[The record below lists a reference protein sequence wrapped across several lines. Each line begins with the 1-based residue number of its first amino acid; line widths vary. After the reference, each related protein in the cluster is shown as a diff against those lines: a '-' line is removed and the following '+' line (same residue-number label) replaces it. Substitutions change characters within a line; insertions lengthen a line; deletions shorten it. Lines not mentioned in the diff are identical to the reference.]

1 MYYLSE
7 TQVTPLTRIYRERVL
22 PVPGEVLVNVGDQ
35 VDPTQVVA
43 RTNLLGDFHIVPAAR
58 LLGIPI
64 SQLERHLR
72 IKPGDEVQQGQ
83 TIAALRGLLG
93 RSVKSP
99 INGVITASGSGR
111 ILIEAQPTRFELRAY
126 IDGTVS
132 DVLRNYGVTIET
144 MGAIVQG
151 VWGAGRESF
160 GVLKCIVKSPDQVLQ
175 ARAIDSSCHGTILI
189 GGARLDE
196 TVIER
201 AQELQVRGIVTGGL
215 SPEMLPLMKGLL
227 FPIVV
232 TEGIGESPMS
242 EPIFRLLATNE
253 GREASLSGQIQPRWG
268 IMRPEIIIPLPAGT
282 VPPAQAQV
290 RPPLA
295 VGTQVRVVRAPFMG
309 AVGAIVALPA
319 HARRIETGARV
330 RGAEVDLNRA
340 APVFVPLANLEIL
353 R

>member
-1 MYYLSE
+1 MYYPSE

-64 SQLERHLR
+64 SQLDRYLR
-72 IKPGDEVQQGQ
+72 IRMGDEVQRGQ
-83 TIAALRGLLG
+83 TIAALSGLLG

-99 INGVITASGSGR
+99 IDGVVTASGSGR

-126 IDGTVS
+126 VDGTVS

-144 MGAIVQG
+144 MGAVIQG

-160 GVLKCIVKSPDQVLQ
+160 GVLKCMVRSPDQPLR
-175 ARAIDSSCHGTILI
+175 ARIIDSSCHGTILI

-196 TVIER
+196 AVLER
-201 AQELQVRGIVTGGL
+201 AKELQVRGIVTGGL
-215 SPEMLPLMKGLL
+215 SPEMFPLVKGLL

-232 TEGIGESPMS
+232 TEGIGEVPMS

-253 GREASLSGQIQPRWG
+253 GREASISGRVRPRGG
-268 IMRPEIIIPLPAGT
+268 IARPEIIIPLPAGT

-290 RPPLA
+290 RSPLEM
-295 VGTQVRVVRAPFMG
+295 GMQVRVVRAPLMG
-309 AVGAIVALPA
+309 AVGTVVALPA

-330 RGAEVDLNRA
+330 RGAEVDLNQA
-340 APVFVPLANLEIL
+340 DPVFVPLANLEIL

>member
-1 MYYLSE
+1 MYYPSE

-22 PVPGEVLVNVGDQ
+22 PIPGQVLVDVGDS

-58 LLGIPI
+58 LLGIPTP
-64 SQLERHLR
+64 QLGRHLHVR
-72 IKPGDEVQQGQ
+72 LGDEVRRGQ
-83 TIAALRGLLG
+83 TIAAQSGPLG

-99 INGVITASGSGR
+99 LDGVVTASGSGR
-111 ILIEAQPTRFELRAY
+111 ILIEAQPTPFALRAY

-144 MGAIVQG
+144 MGAIIQG

-160 GVLKCIVKSPDQVLQ
+160 GVLKCMVKSPDQPLR
-175 ARAIDSSCHGTILI
+175 ARSIDSSCHGTILI
-189 GGARLDE
+189 GGTKLNEAVLG
-196 TVIER
+196 R

-215 SPEMLPLMKGLL
+215 SPEMFPLMKGLL

-232 TEGIGESPMS
+232 TEGIGEVPMS
-242 EPIFRLLATNE
+242 EPIFHLLTTNE
-253 GREASLSGQIQPRWG
+253 GREASISGRVRPREG
-268 IMRPEIIIPLPAGT
+268 ITRPEIIIPLPTGSA
-282 VPPAQAQV
+282 PPTQAQV
-290 RPPLA
+290 RSPLE
-295 VGTQVRVVRAPFMG
+295 VGMQVRVVRAPLMG
-309 AVGAIVALPA
+309 AVGALVALPT

-330 RGAEVDLNRA
+330 RGAEVDLNQA
-340 APVFVPLANLEIL
+340 EPVFVPLANLEVL